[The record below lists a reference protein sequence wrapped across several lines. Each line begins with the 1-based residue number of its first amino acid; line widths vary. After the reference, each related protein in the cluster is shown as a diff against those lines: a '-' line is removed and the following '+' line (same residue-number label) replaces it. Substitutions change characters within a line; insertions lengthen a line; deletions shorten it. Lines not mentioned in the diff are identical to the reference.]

1 MTGEVNPSELL
12 KFATA
17 PNITG
22 PVDFIPCI
30 DWGAIQVLSIMDEST
45 NLDRDIAKME
55 KERRTAELCMM
66 RALRPDGTCYEAICG
81 TEAWR
86 EYVSNRTVPFL

>member
-12 KFATA
+12 RFATA

-22 PVDFIPCI
+22 PVDFIPSI

-45 NLDRDIAKME
+45 NLDRDIAKDE
-55 KERRTAELCMM
+55 KERCTAKLCML
-66 RALRPDGTCYEAICG
+66 RALRPDGMCYEAIRG
-81 TEAWR
+81 TEVWR
-86 EYVSNRTVPFL
+86 EYVSNRTVPLL